1 MAAGNWLM
9 FNDALEKIQDGT
21 IALESDSFRIVLL
34 TASYTFDATD
44 VQWSEISTN
53 ELANGGGYTTHGEA
67 FTFAVSE
74 AAGTVTIDGS
84 DTSWASMT
92 QSPAPQQAV
101 IVRDADANGALATTD
116 IPICFLDLESGGS
129 VSDLSSQTL
138 NVNIH
143 ASGMWT
149 MPVPNS

>member
-1 MAAGNWLM
+1 MAAGNWLF

-21 IALESDSFRIVLL
+21 IRLETDTFRIALL
-34 TASYTFDATD
+34 SAAYTFDATD

-53 ELANGGGYTTHGEA
+53 EIANGGGYTTHGVA

-74 AAGTVTIDGS
+74 AGGTVTIDGG
-84 DTSWASMT
+84 DVQWTNMT
-92 QSPAPQQAV
+92 KSPAPQQAV
-101 IVRDADANGALATTD
+101 VVRDADANGALAATD

-129 VSDLSSQTL
+129 VGDLADQTL
-138 NVNIH
+138 NVNVH
-143 ASGMWT
+143 SSGMWT